1 MTHAGE
7 LAALGTAACWATGSN
22 LFAAAGRRF
31 GPAVLNRLRITL
43 ALVMLCV
50 TLAIVSGSPWPT
62 WATGSQLG
70 WLAASGLVGYVFG
83 DANYFRSLVALGPS
97 RTQMIASLAPVFTAL
112 LAWPVLGETPGRL
125 ALLGMAL
132 TLAGILVVL
141 AEHRRLRP
149 DEGIG
154 ITRAGVIAGALGAVG
169 QAGGFVLSKFALRT
183 GIDPVSATVVRA
195 AAAVAGIWILAL
207 PGGQVRPSLAA
218 LADRRGSLLMAGGA
232 FLGPY
237 LGVMLALAALQRIE
251 AGVVASIIAF
261 SPVLAILIS
270 SRVHGEPITARI
282 LLGALVSVAGVAV
295 LFLR

>member
-1 MTHAGE
+1 MTRAGE

-31 GPAVLNRLRITL
+31 GPAVLNRLRLTL
-43 ALVMLCV
+43 ALVMLGL
-50 TLAIVSGSPWPT
+50 TLAVLRGHVWPV
-62 WATGSQLG
+62 WATPAQLG

-83 DANYFRSLVALGPS
+83 DINYFRSLVALGPS
-97 RTQMIASLAPVFTAL
+97 RTQMVSSLAPVFTAL
-112 LAWPVLGETPGRL
+112 LAWPVLGETPGPL

-154 ITRAGVIAGALGAVG
+154 LTRAGVIAGTLGAVG

-195 AAAVAGIWILAL
+195 AAAVLAVWLLAL
-207 PGGQVRPSLAA
+207 PAGEVRSSWAA

-237 LGVMLALAALQRIE
+237 LGVMLALAALQRVE

-261 SPVLAILIS
+261 SPVIAIVMAA
-270 SRVHGEPITARI
+270 RFHREPITARI
-282 LLGALVSVAGVAV
+282 LLGALISVAGVVV

>member
-22 LFAAAGRRF
+22 LFAAAGRRL
-31 GPAVLNRLRITL
+31 GPSVLNRLRITA
-43 ALVMLCV
+43 ALLMLGL
-50 TLAIVSGSPWPT
+50 TLAVLRGNVWPV
-62 WATGSQLG
+62 WATRAQLG
-70 WLAASGLVGYVFG
+70 WLAASGVVGYVFG
-83 DANYFRSLVALGPS
+83 DINYFRSLVALGPS
-97 RTQMIASLAPVFTAL
+97 RTQMVASLAPVFTAL

-132 TLAGILVVL
+132 TLAGILIVL

-154 ITRAGVIAGALGAVG
+154 LTRAGVIAGMLGAVG

-195 AAAVAGIWILAL
+195 AAAVLAVWILAVP
-207 PGGQVRPSLAA
+207 PGEVRSSLAA
-218 LADRRGSLLMAGGA
+218 LGDRRSSLLMAGGA

-237 LGVMLALAALQRIE
+237 LGVMLALAALQRVE

-261 SPVLAILIS
+261 SPVIAILIS
-270 SRVHGEPITARI
+270 SRFHGEPITARI
-282 LLGALVSVAGVAV
+282 LLGALVSVAGVVV